1 MADKAPAIP
10 QHIGI
15 IMDGNGRWAQQRKKP
30 RSFGHKS
37 GVTAAKRI
45 IKAAIDLKIQY
56 ITLYTFS
63 TENWLRPKREVDYLM
78 RLLKHHIRTDVSF
91 YHENHIRLR
100 HAGDLQ
106 GLPQDLQKE
115 ILKAQDATRDYTA
128 ITAVLAI
135 NYGGRDEITRA
146 FARWQEAEGKEEGLC
161 TIEALNRYMD
171 IPDVPDPDLII
182 RTAGEKRLSNFLLW
196 ESAYAEFYFSPRL
209 WPDWDIDDLRE
220 AVEDYGRRK
229 RKFGGTA

>member
-1 MADKAPAIP
+1 VADKAPEIP

-45 IKAAIDLKIQY
+45 IKAAIDLKIKY

-78 RLLKHHIRTDVSF
+78 RLLKHHIRADVNF
-91 YHENHIRLR
+91 YHKNHIRLR
-100 HAGDLQ
+100 HAGNLL
-106 GLPQDLQKE
+106 GLPKDLQKE
-115 ILKAQDATRDYTA
+115 IIKTQDATRDYTA
-128 ITAVLAI
+128 ITAILAI

-146 FARWQEAEGKEEGLC
+146 FARWQETEGKEGGAC
-161 TIEALNRYMD
+161 TSEALNRYMD
-171 IPDVPDPDLII
+171 TPDVPDPDLII